1 MGLHSR
7 SSVRWFVVAMVGTFA
22 FVSYVERMNISVAAV
37 LMMPELSLS
46 GTQMGQI
53 FSSFLWGYA
62 IFQIPAGWMGDV
74 VGPRIT
80 LTLAALLWCITS
92 LLSGFLPGT
101 YVKGAASVILCL
113 WILRFL
119 LGAGEAATFPVG
131 ARAIRNW
138 TPLWERGIGNSI
150 MIAGA
155 SIAASVTSPL
165 VSWLMT
171 VVGWRASFYITSLA
185 ALLVSMIWYFSVR
198 DYPDQDRQVGTL
210 ELESYDRQ
218 SRQAKSTVRA
228 FPLADLL
235 KNRNVLLLSLSY
247 TCQGY
252 VLFIFVFWLYLYLIQ
267 VRGFTSLSGGFA
279 ASLPWLT
286 AFMCTPIGG
295 WLCDRLAEKNG
306 RIAAARTVIMIGYG
320 VSGVLLFTAALAAGR
335 SASVAA
341 LCLSIGGLYFAEPA
355 FWATAVHISGENVGA
370 SSGLMNTAGIL
381 GGIVSTSLVPVLVQH
396 FGWIT
401 ALGSGAM
408 VALACTGAWV
418 VMGRMGFGSSVE
430 EDPPPSVGSET
441 ESHA

>member
-1 MGLHSR
+1 MGLQSGT
-7 SSVRWFVVAMVGTFA
+7 SVRWFVVTMVGAFA
-22 FVSYVERMNISVAAV
+22 FVSYVERMNISVAAA
-37 LMMPELSLS
+37 LMMPELALS

-80 LTLAALLWCITS
+80 LTLTALLWCITS

-101 YVKGAASVILCL
+101 HVKGAASVILCL

-165 VSWLMT
+165 VSWLMI
-171 VVGWRASFYITSLA
+171 VMGWRASFYITSLA
-185 ALLVSMIWYFSVR
+185 ALLVAMIWYFSVT
-198 DYPDQDRQVGTL
+198 DYPGQHRHVGAL
-210 ELESYDRQ
+210 ELGSYDGQ
-218 SRQAKSTVRA
+218 SVRAKSSIRA
-228 FPLADLL
+228 FPLANLL

-247 TCQGY
+247 TCEGY

-267 VRGFTSLSGGFA
+267 VRGFTILSGGFA

-286 AFMCTPIGG
+286 AFGCTPIGG

-320 VSGVLLFTAALAAGR
+320 VSGVMLFIAALATGR
-335 SASVAA
+335 NASVAA
-341 LCLSIGGLYFAEPA
+341 LCMSIGGLYFAEPA

-396 FGWIT
+396 FGWII

-430 EDPPPSVGSET
+430 EYASQSPSPET
-441 ESHA
+441 ESRA